1 MAQPVVGIIM
11 GSESDRE
18 VMTETSKL
26 LDRFHISHETV
37 VSSAHR
43 NPEKTRDY
51 ARSAKD
57 RGLKVII
64 AGAGMAA
71 HLAGVI
77 ASETDLPVIGVPLG
91 GSALHGIDA
100 LYSMVQMPAGV
111 PVGTVAIGRAG
122 AKNAA
127 IFAAQILALSDEEIA
142 QRLKQFREEMA
153 R

>member
-1 MAQPVVGIIM
+1 MANPVVGIIM

-18 VMTETSKL
+18 VMSEAAKL
-26 LDRFHISHETV
+26 LDRFGISHEMT

-43 NPEKTRDY
+43 NPERTREY
-51 ARSAKD
+51 AQSAKD
-57 RGLKVII
+57 RGLRVII

-77 ASETDLPVIGVPLG
+77 ASGTELPVIGVPLS
-91 GSALHGIDA
+91 GSALNGLDA

-111 PVGTVAIGRAG
+111 PVGTMAIGKAG

-127 IFAAQILALSDEEIA
+127 IFAAQILALSDQEIA
-142 QRLKQFREEMA
+142 RKLKLFREEMT

>member
-1 MAQPVVGIIM
+1 MANPVVGIIM

-18 VMTETSKL
+18 VMSEAAKL
-26 LDRFHISHETV
+26 LDRFGISHETV

-43 NPEKTRDY
+43 NPEKTRAY
-51 ARSAKD
+51 AQSAKG

-71 HLAGVI
+71 HLAGVV
-77 ASETDLPVIGVPLG
+77 ASGTELPVIGVPLA
-91 GSALHGIDA
+91 GSALSGVDA

-111 PVGTVAIGRAG
+111 PVGTMAIGMAG

-127 IFAAQILALSDEEIA
+127 LFAAQILALTDQEIA
-142 QRLKQFREEMA
+142 RKLKQFREEMA
-153 R
+153 E

>member
-1 MAQPVVGIIM
+1 MENPVVGIIM

-18 VMTETSKL
+18 VMNEAAKL
-26 LDRFHISHETV
+26 LDRFGVSHEMV

-51 ARSAKD
+51 ALSAKD
-57 RGLKVII
+57 RGMRVII

-77 ASETDLPVIGVPLG
+77 AAGTELPVIGVPLG
-91 GSALHGIDA
+91 GSALNGVDA

-111 PVGTVAIGRAG
+111 PVGTMAIGKAG

-127 IFAAQILALSDEEIA
+127 IFAAQVLALTDQEIA
-142 QRLKQFREEMA
+142 QKLKQYREEMA
-153 R
+153 Q